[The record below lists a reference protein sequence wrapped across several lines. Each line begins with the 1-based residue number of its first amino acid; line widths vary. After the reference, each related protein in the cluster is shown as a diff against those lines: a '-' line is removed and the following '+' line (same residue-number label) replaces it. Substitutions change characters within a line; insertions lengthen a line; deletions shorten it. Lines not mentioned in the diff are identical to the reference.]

1 MVTTFDPGR
10 MIWNG
15 YTGAAGWMFRQA
27 LEGVLG
33 VRLTAGAMVAAVP
46 ACSAGELKLIRV
58 VRDTSLSPLP
68 GVPGLRLPAQQIEAE
83 PAISRDD

>member
-33 VRLTAGAMVAAVP
+33 
-46 ACSAGELKLIRV
+46 
-58 VRDTSLSPLP
+58 
-68 GVPGLRLPAQQIEAE
+68 LRLEQN
-83 PAISRDD
+83 

>member
-1 MVTTFDPGR
+1 MKFGSGRLESTFDPGR

-33 VRLTAGAMVAAVP
+33 LRL
-46 ACSAGELKLIRV
+46 EHNEII
-58 VRDTSLSPLP
+58 LP
-68 GVPGLRLPAQQIEAE
+68 GNWRTPADGLCVTHVSRTLEPRL
-83 PAISRDD
+83 

>member
-15 YTGAAGWMFRQA
+15 YTGAAGGMLRQA

-33 VRLTAGAMVAAVP
+33 QRLAAGAR
-46 ACSAGELKLIRV
+46 G
-58 VRDTSLSPLP
+58 SLWEGFQSP
-68 GVPGLRLPAQQIEAE
+68 
-83 PAISRDD
+83 